1 MILTSMFVA
10 MIAAGAFIK
19 IPVPIVPFT
28 LQFLFTMLAGILLGG
43 KDGFRAVV
51 IYIFL
56 GLIGLPIFA
65 EGGGFAY
72 IFKPSF
78 GYIIGFAVASYVTGT
93 ITNKNSEPTI
103 KRLLCANFRHTY
115 RTLAIIFI
123 LFYFGSP
130 WRYFTLYFRGNTWKS
145 TCPNY

>member
-1 MILTSMFVA
+1 MFVA
-10 MIAAGAFIK
+10 MIVVGAFIK

-43 KDGFRAVV
+43 KDGCRAVV

-78 GYIIGFAVASYVTGT
+78 GYIIGF
-93 ITNKNSEPTI
+93 ILQE
-103 KRLLCANFRHTY
+103 LLQTKIQN
-115 RTLAIIFI
+115 LQ
-123 LFYFGSP
+123 
-130 WRYFTLYFRGNTWKS
+130 
-145 TCPNY
+145 

>member
-65 EGGGFAY
+65 E
-72 IFKPSF
+72 
-78 GYIIGFAVASYVTGT
+78 VVV
-93 ITNKNSEPTI
+93 
-103 KRLLCANFRHTY
+103 LLIYLN
-115 RTLAIIFI
+115 LVSDI
-123 LFYFGSP
+123 LSA
-130 WRYFTLYFRGNTWKS
+130 LL
-145 TCPNY
+145 